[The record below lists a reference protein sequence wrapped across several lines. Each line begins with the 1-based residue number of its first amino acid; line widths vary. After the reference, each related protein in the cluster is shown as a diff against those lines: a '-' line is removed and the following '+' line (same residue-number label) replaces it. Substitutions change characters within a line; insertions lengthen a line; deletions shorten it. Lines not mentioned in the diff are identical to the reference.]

1 MPMAAGA
8 AGAAA
13 AGWTGWAGAA
23 TAVDVDKLRVLKKKK
38 CFK

>member
-1 MPMAAGA
+1 LPMAAGA

-23 TAVDVDKLRVLKKKK
+23 TAVDVDKLRVLKKKM